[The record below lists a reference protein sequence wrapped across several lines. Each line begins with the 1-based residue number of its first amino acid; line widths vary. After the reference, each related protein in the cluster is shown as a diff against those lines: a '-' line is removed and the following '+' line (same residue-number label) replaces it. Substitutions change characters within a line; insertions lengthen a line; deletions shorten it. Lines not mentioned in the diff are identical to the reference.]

1 MINLEPMAMVLAL
14 PMNITIT
21 VMFLAVT
28 LAPWIVRVGS
38 TLPRIMRFTAVF
50 LVGVVLGMLML

>member
-1 MINLEPMAMVLAL
+1 MINLEPLAMALAL
-14 PMNITIT
+14 PMNIT

-28 LAPWIVRVGS
+28 LAPWIVRVRS

-50 LVGVVLGMLML
+50 LVGVALGMLML